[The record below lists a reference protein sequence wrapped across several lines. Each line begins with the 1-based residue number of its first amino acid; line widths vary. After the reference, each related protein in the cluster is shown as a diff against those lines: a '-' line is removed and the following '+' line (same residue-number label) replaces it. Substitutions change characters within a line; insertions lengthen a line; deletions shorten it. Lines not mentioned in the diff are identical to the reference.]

1 MTPSRFSR
9 SSMLIGE
16 DGILK
21 LKSSH
26 VAVFGLGGV
35 GSYTAEAL
43 ARAGVGEL
51 TLVDNDTVSET
62 NINRQL
68 YALNSTVGMRKT
80 EVAAAR
86 IKDINPECTVHVID
100 GFYLPENSQDF
111 FLLNYDYIA
120 DAVDTVSA
128 KLSLACEARDR
139 NIPIIACMGTGNK
152 LDPTLFKVSDISK
165 TSVCPLCRVMRREL
179 KARGVDSLKVVW
191 SDEPPITPGDSGE
204 DSTKRAVP
212 GSVSFVPPVAGM
224 IMAGEIIKDL
234 IDKENQ

>member
-16 DGILK
+16 DGLSK

-51 TLVDNDTVSET
+51 TLVDSDTLSIT

-68 YALNSTVGMRKT
+68 YALNSTVGMKKT

-86 IKDINPECTVHVID
+86 IKDINPDCIVHVID
-100 GFYLPENSQDF
+100 GFYLPENSEEF
-111 FLLNYDYIA
+111 FVSSYDYIA

-128 KLSLACEARDR
+128 KISLACEAKERD
-139 NIPIIACMGTGNK
+139 IPIISCMGTGNK
-152 LDPTLFKVSDISK
+152 LDPTLFKVSDIYQ

-191 SDEPPITPGDSGE
+191 SEEPPIKPDESGE
-204 DSTKRAVP
+204 DSAKRAVP

-224 IMAGEIIKDL
+224 IMAGEIIKN
-234 IDKENQ
+234 IIKK